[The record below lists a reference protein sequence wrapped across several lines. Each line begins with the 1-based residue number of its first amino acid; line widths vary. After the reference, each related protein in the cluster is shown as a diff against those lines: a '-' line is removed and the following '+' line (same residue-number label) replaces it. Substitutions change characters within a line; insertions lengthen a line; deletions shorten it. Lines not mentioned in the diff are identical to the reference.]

1 MLCLIRKKDDH
12 FVGRPLIIL
21 LCGQDLWT
29 FSRDGDRMLGD
40 HRLDRE
46 HHAFLDA
53 DTFSGLRLR
62 DTEVN
67 QLLGRRRDLPD
78 SIAPVRI
85 AEPVV
90 ELRVSG

>member
-1 MLCLIRKKDDH
+1 
-12 FVGRPLIIL
+12 
-21 LCGQDLWT
+21 
-29 FSRDGDRMLGD
+29 MLGV

-53 DTFSGLRLR
+53 DAFFGLRLH